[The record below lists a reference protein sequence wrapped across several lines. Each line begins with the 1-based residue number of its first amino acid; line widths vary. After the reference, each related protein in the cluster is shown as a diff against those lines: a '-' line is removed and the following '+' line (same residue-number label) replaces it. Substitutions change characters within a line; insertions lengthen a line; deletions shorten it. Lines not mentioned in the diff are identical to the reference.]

1 MTVAYPVSLPMDCF
15 RTVTEILRDRAV
27 MDRGAEF
34 AHCLWNVQ
42 GFIQKLA
49 LGDGPAHASGSFGA
63 AAQQRREQAA
73 NDQNLK
79 ELARQLQ
86 DFQGEVNSGEANSM
100 MLAAGPNDSQ
110 FNPVAVLS
118 AVSQILA
125 LLKMLKVFNS
135 AGDQVDRGVA
145 HGFQDAGS
153 GGPDS
158 FGSQRQMA
166 EASAQGPKVTGPADG
181 QRGMTT
187 GEGSSNDVAADTAK
201 RESGASSSE
210 DWRAKSL
217 TDLGLDTRT
226 VNALND
232 AGLKTAGE
240 VADYGDKNDGLTKI
254 TGIGTSTQQDIQK
267 ALQKAGKKS

>member
-1 MTVAYPVSLPMDCF
+1 MVVAYPVSLPMDCF

-49 LGDGPAHASGSFGA
+49 LGEGPAHASSAFGA
-63 AAQQRREQAA
+63 RQQQLRENAA

-79 ELARQLQ
+79 ELAKQLQ

-100 MLAAGPNDSQ
+100 MMAAGPNDSQ
-110 FNPVAVLS
+110 FNPVMVLS

-125 LLKMLKVFNS
+125 LLKSLGVFSS

-158 FGSQRQMA
+158 FGAQRQMA
-166 EASAQGPKVTGPADG
+166 ESSMQGPKVTGPADG
-181 QRGMTT
+181 QQGMTT

-217 TDLGLDTRT
+217 TDLGLENRT
-226 VNALND
+226 VNALNE
-232 AGLKTAGE
+232 AGLKTAGD
-240 VADYGDKNDGLTKI
+240 VSDYGDKNDGLQKI
-254 TGIGTSTQQDIQK
+254 SGVGASTEQEIVQ
-267 ALQKAGKKS
+267 ALRKAGKKK